1 MEHKKSTAIL
11 SKLRWTFGGEQGIR
25 TLETLLTF
33 TRFPIVLLRPTRTS
47 LRWFADVLLKENGA
61 LGK

>member
-11 SKLRWTFGGEQGIR
+11 SKLRWTYGGEQGIR

-33 TRFPIVLLRPTRTS
+33 TRFPIVLL
-47 LRWFADVLLKENGA
+47 LVKLLKPLCINGFRA
-61 LGK
+61 FQPLKNQ